1 MYCSFQIHVL
11 RLQHIDLLWLCF
23 LLSMC
28 SLCLIHTVYAVCR
41 KFLTEWWSRA
51 SVCCDIPPERNI
63 TFILAC
69 SRQLCQGKST
79 SGQPEFLLPFQDRAF
94 PSHLPG
100 ISRMSLCS
108 SQHPRTGGW
117 KQCCFS
123 DIRNSFLLVFLGVCD
138 PHLPVNRCLQG
149 RLRTECC
156 TMSVLPS
163 SPCPESPGI
172 LWHQLDSS
180 PITQHRASPNSQFLL
195 AFCPH
200 SQPPDHTPSRSVG
213 TSRW

>member
-1 MYCSFQIHVL
+1 MTAFLSSRRAISRYFIDSSSPLEFFISLFSWMYCSFQIHVL

-94 PSHLPG
+94 PSHLP
-100 ISRMSLCS
+100 
-108 SQHPRTGGW
+108 
-117 KQCCFS
+117 
-123 DIRNSFLLVFLGVCD
+123 RN
-138 PHLPVNRCLQG
+138 LQD
-149 RLRTECC
+149 E
-156 TMSVLPS
+156 SVLFSAPQDRWL
-163 SPCPESPGI
+163 EAVLF
-172 LWHQLDSS
+172 LWH
-180 PITQHRASPNSQFLL
+180 
-195 AFCPH
+195 
-200 SQPPDHTPSRSVG
+200 
-213 TSRW
+213 